1 MWNPSG
7 IEGLPESMRYLH
19 HVVLDF
25 YGKLEEDMER
35 EGRSGCGLFAKK
47 SMIVTAKAYLQEA
60 KWLSE
65 DFVATFDEYK
75 ENGVYSS
82 SYLALLTGSFLGMVD
97 EGTLDVFEWLSTFPP
112 LLVTSALIG
121 RLCGDIASC
130 EVINSHYCSDANK
143 LITSLV

>member
-1 MWNPSG
+1 
-7 IEGLPESMRYLH
+7 
-19 HVVLDF
+19 VLNLNEKF
-25 YGKLEEDMER
+25 VGYMLINQ
-35 EGRSGCGLFAKK
+35 
-47 SMIVTAKAYLQEA
+47 MIVTAKAYLQEA